1 MNEYYKGNVD
11 AYHDGLLAKHN
22 EGYDYEPPWT
32 VVDYEGEG
40 DDAELGGYLVTN
52 ELGESD
58 GDWYETEAQAQKY
71 ADILNK
77 KELETDDDFYIE

>member
-1 MNEYYKGNVD
+1 MNGLD
-11 AYHDGLLAKHN
+11 AYHDSLLAAHN
-22 EGYDYEPPWT
+22 EGYDYEPPWF

-40 DDAELGGYLVTN
+40 DDEELGGYLVVN
-52 ELGESD
+52 DSGEND

-77 KELETDDDFYIE
+77 KALETDDDFYIE

>member
-1 MNEYYKGNVD
+1 MKNLD
-11 AYHDGLLAKHN
+11 AHHDSLLAAHN
-22 EGYDYEPPWT
+22 EGYDYEPPWF

-40 DDAELGGYLVTN
+40 DNEELGGYLVVN
-52 ELGESD
+52 DSGEND

-77 KELETDDDFYIE
+77 KALETDDDFYIE